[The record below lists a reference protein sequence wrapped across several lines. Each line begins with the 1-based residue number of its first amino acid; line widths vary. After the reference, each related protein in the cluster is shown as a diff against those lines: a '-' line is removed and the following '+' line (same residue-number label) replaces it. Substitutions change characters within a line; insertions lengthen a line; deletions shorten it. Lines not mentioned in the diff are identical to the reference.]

1 MKKSSRILTILAVIT
16 MLIGLSQNLQSMAS
30 DLVIESKTQTF
41 SEKDNK
47 IKAEGDVNVTIGDVK
62 VLGDKADVT
71 VNKDNKMD
79 TATFYDKPYAYEL
92 KGNKKREVKANILR
106 VSLINKIIK
115 AEGMTQTTVLD
126 GQEPIVIITAD
137 NQEYDTKANLMKAN
151 GSVIIHYKELETFS
165 NRAIIKTNKN
175 GDLQRI
181 DLIGCAR
188 IKEAKNLAIADHFI
202 YSPLTEE
209 LVSIGNTTSNAI
221 LEDGSKLVLKANF
234 QQYDR
239 KSNTFLGSGKVNI
252 WFKDYYAQGPKVTF
266 YPDPKTKKPNEIYFT
281 GRSSI
286 TQDIKTIYADKIKIV
301 LKPKNFYAEGNTKT
315 VIKDVGK
322 VQDKDDSLF

>member
-1 MKKSSRILTILAVIT
+1 MKKALTLLGILTL
-16 MLIGLSQNLQSMAS
+16 LIGLCAMAS

-47 IKAEGDVNVTIGDVK
+47 IKAEGDVRVSIDDVH

-71 VNKDNKMD
+71 VQKGNKLDI
-79 TATFYDKPYAYEL
+79 ATFYDKPYAYEI
-92 KGNKKREVKANILR
+92 KGSKKREVKANILK
-106 VSLINKIIK
+106 VSLINKVIK
-115 AEGMTQTTVLD
+115 AEGSTQTTVLD
-126 GQEPIVIITAD
+126 GKEPVVIITAD
-137 NQEYDTKANLMKAN
+137 SQEYETKTNVMKAN

-181 DLIGCAR
+181 DLIGNAR
-188 IKEAKNLAIADHFI
+188 LKEDKNLALADRFV
-202 YSPLTEE
+202 YSPATDE
-209 LVSIGNTTSNAI
+209 LIATGHVTSNAI
-221 LEDGSKLVLKANF
+221 LEDGSKLVLKSDY
-234 QQYDR
+234 QQYDK
-239 KSNTFLGSGKVNI
+239 KSNTFLGSGSVKI

-266 YPDPKTKKPNEIYFT
+266 YPNKQTNKPNEIYFS

-286 TQDIKTIYADKIKIV
+286 SQDIKTIYADKIKII

-322 VQDKDDSLF
+322 VQDKDSMF

>member
-1 MKKSSRILTILAVIT
+1 MKKVLTILAILT
-16 MLIGLSQNLQSMAS
+16 LSIGAFPNLMSMAA
-30 DLVIESKTQTF
+30 DLVIESKTQTY

-79 TATFYDKPYAYEL
+79 TATFYDKPYAFEL

-106 VSLINKIIK
+106 VSLINKVIK

-126 GQEPIVIITAD
+126 GKEPIVIITAD
-137 NQEYDTKANLMKAN
+137 NQEYDTKANLMKAS

-165 NRAIIKTNKN
+165 NRAIIKTNKG

-181 DLIGCAR
+181 DLIGSAR
-188 IKEAKNLAIADHFI
+188 IKESKNLALADHFI

-209 LVSIGNTTSNAI
+209 LISMGHTTSNAT
-221 LEDGSKLVLKANF
+221 LEDGSKLILKADY

-239 KSNTFLGSGKVNI
+239 KSNTFLGSGGVRI

-281 GRSSI
+281 GRSNI
-286 TQDIKTIYADKIKIV
+286 TQDVKTIYADKIKIV
-301 LKPKNFYAEGNTKT
+301 LKPKNFFAEGNTKT

-322 VQDKDDSLF
+322 AQDKDDSLF